1 MSVARPC
8 GMGSP
13 KEAQPQPNPRDRDQ
27 LLSPFVYRPTV
38 PLRRRGHYSPNPNDQ
53 QFKVAG
59 VFLFDPHLAAITDSQ
74 PHNVVAPERALAP
87 HTAAPT
93 DLPDHARRV
102 SVHVQ
107 HGFAPGAT
115 VPCPRLRLA
124 ETCAVLRCGAVVGAA
139 TPARVLSRV
148 LLPRL
153 CWLSGCIFTPPRAK
167 PCRFIARHTAAD
179 RWGCNG
185 TRSTTCLDATL

>member
-1 MSVARPC
+1 M
-8 GMGSP
+8 
-13 KEAQPQPNPRDRDQ
+13 
-27 LLSPFVYRPTV
+27 SPFVYRPTV

-74 PHNVVAPERALAP
+74 PHNVFAPEGALAP
-87 HTAAPT
+87 HTTAPP

-102 SVHVQ
+102 AVHVQ
-107 HGFAPGAT
+107 NSFAPRAT

-124 ETCAVLRCGAVVGAA
+124 ETRAVLRCGAGVGAT
-139 TPARVLSRV
+139 TPARLLSRV

-153 CWLSGCIFTPPRAK
+153 RWLSGCIFTPPRSK
-167 PCRFIARHTAAD
+167 PCRFIARHTAAG
-179 RWGCNG
+179 RCCGNG
-185 TRSTTCLDATL
+185 TRSTACLDATW